1 MVTYFLCEF
10 HNVLYM
16 FMRTKFITQNKRF
29 FENSLVSIGRQYL
42 KEYN

>member
-1 MVTYFLCEF
+1 MVRYFLCEF
-10 HNVLYM
+10 HVLYM
-16 FMRTKFITQNKRF
+16 FMRTKFITQKKRF